1 MITGQ
6 ELQKLLPQ
14 APPMLMIDVLVKSD
28 VESTITNLTINENN
42 VFCSNGNFKEAG
54 LIENMAQTAAAR
66 SGYEAKINNTSV
78 KVGYI
83 TSIKNLSINFL
94 PKINQTIVTEVKEKT
109 VIGNITVISA
119 NIHADKKE
127 VAKCEMI
134 VILIND
140 I

>member
-14 APPMLMIDVLVKSD
+14 APPMLMIDTLVKSD
-28 VESTITNLTINENN
+28 INETITNLTIKKDN
-42 VFCSNGNFKEAG
+42 VFCHKGKFKEAG

-66 SGYEAKINNTSV
+66 SGYEAKINNTII
-78 KVGYI
+78 KTGYI

-94 PKINQTIVTEVKEKT
+94 PNINETIETQVIQKTE
-109 VIGNITVISA
+109 IGNITVISA
-119 NIHADKKE
+119 NIKLKE
-127 VAKCEMI
+127 KEIAKCEMT
-134 VILIND
+134 VILIDN